1 MEAQE
6 WDACNIWDSCCLS
19 LSLSLTK
26 CVRFVEF
33 QCRKEGK
40 VTKSP

>member
-1 MEAQE
+1 MHV
-6 WDACNIWDSCCLS
+6 IYGIVVVS

-40 VTKSP
+40 VTKSL